1 MSALLQTEEVEVFIK
16 FSSLDTDESR
26 ILRVTAYLPT
36 HFTTETIEFSTEAI
50 SPSKIEEL
58 NKYRIR
64 QIEVLESLV
73 YQFDSLDKNYL
84 TKLLNLGEKYT
95 KLNSVAVIPLKIID
109 IYYVAVMVLE
119 YQTGYLDS

>member
-1 MSALLQTEEVEVFIK
+1 MSAVPQTEEVEVFIK
-16 FSSLDTDESR
+16 FSSLDTNESR

-73 YQFDSLDKNYL
+73 YQFDSLDKNHL
-84 TKLLNLGEKYT
+84 TKLLNLG
-95 KLNSVAVIPLKIID
+95 
-109 IYYVAVMVLE
+109 
-119 YQTGYLDS
+119 